1 MIFKDELLQLGEE
14 GGRKAAKE
22 LSLAV
27 EGYVTNNYPSIIS
40 PKVITKMY
48 VNMKALCDA
57 CVRGGII
64 TDPSTLDEFL
74 RGFNNSFPLFDI
86 VDVGTANNAA
96 HDKIKGMRLLAW
108 SPVPSEP

>member
-27 EGYVTNNYPSIIS
+27 EDYVGDNFTSIIS
-40 PKVITKMY
+40 SKIIAKMY

-57 CVRGGII
+57 CVRGGIT
-64 TDPSTLDEFL
+64 TDPSTVDEFL

-86 VDVGTANNAA
+86 VDVGAAKNAA
-96 HDKIKGMRLLAW
+96 HDKIKGMRLV
-108 SPVPSEP
+108 SSEP